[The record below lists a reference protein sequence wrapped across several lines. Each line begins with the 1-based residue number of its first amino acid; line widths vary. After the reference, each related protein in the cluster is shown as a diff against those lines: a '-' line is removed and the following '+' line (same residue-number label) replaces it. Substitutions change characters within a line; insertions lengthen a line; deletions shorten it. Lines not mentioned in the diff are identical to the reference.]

1 LRPRIT
7 RCPRDGHEIRDG
19 DEMQQL
25 LRPRIGSMIAVIG
38 VDAPATVRFD
48 VSIARLSL
56 DEALSNAYKY
66 V

>member
-1 LRPRIT
+1 
-7 RCPRDGHEIRDG
+7 
-19 DEMQQL
+19 
-25 LRPRIGSMIAVIG
+25 MIAVIG